1 MRIAFGMV
9 GAIALVAASSGGVL
23 AQQHTMRIGMVTVND
38 AQHSFAQRYG
48 EELGKRTKGAIKV
61 EVFPA
66 AQLGGIPRQIE
77 NVKLGAQAA
86 FVSPTGFFSGINR
99 GFEVLDAPGIYKGV
113 WHAQNAIT
121 DPQFRDKYVKL
132 GESQGVLLGSVWVY
146 GPTAIASLRPVRTLE
161 DMKGVKVRVL
171 ATKMESKMAS
181 VLGMAGVPMPYNE
194 VLAAL
199 QQRTIDACRS
209 AMSVMGASKFFTS
222 TKSITATED
231 GMIVSGLWISRTWM
245 NKLPKDLQ
253 QVVLATGKDLEAW
266 AAENA
271 VGYESR
277 AAKLWTDNGAEVIRL
292 SAKDQAEMTK
302 RLAPLGDEFLGT
314 EAATKPMYELL
325 KQTLAR
331 VSDKKPAK

>member
-1 MRIAFGMV
+1 MRIGLGMV
-9 GAIALVAASSGGVL
+9 GAIALVASSSGVAI

-48 EELGKRTKGAIKV
+48 EELAKRTKGAIKV

-77 NVKLGAQAA
+77 NVKIGAQAA

-99 GFEVLDAPGIYKGV
+99 GFEVLDAPGVYKGV

-121 DPQFRDKYVKL
+121 DPAFRESFVKL

-146 GPTAIASLRPVRTLE
+146 GPTAIASLRPIRTLD

-194 VLAAL
+194 VLPAL

-209 AMSVMGASKFFTS
+209 AMSVMGASKFFTA

-231 GMIVSGLWISRTWM
+231 GMIVSGLWLSRAWV

-253 QVVLATGKDLEAW
+253 QVVLDTGKDLEGW

-271 VGYESR
+271 AGYESR
-277 AAKLWTDNGAEVIRL
+277 GAKLWTDNGAEVIRL
-292 SAKDQAEMTK
+292 SAKDQAELTK

-314 EAATKPMYELL
+314 EPATKPMYELL

-331 VSDKKPAK
+331 VSDKKAAK

>member
-1 MRIAFGMV
+1 MRFVFGMV
-9 GAIALVAASSGGVL
+9 GSLALVAASSGIAL

-48 EELGKRTKGAIKV
+48 EELSKRTNGAIKV

-77 NVKLGAQAA
+77 NVKIGAQAA

-99 GFEVLDAPGIYKGV
+99 GFEVLDAPGIYKSV

-121 DPQFRDKYVKL
+121 DPAFREQYVKL

-146 GPTAIASLRPVRTLE
+146 GPTAIASLRPLRTLD

-231 GMIVSGLWISRTWM
+231 GMIVSGLWISRAWM
-245 NKLPKDLQ
+245 NRLPKELQ
-253 QVVLATGKDLEAW
+253 QVVMATGKELEGW
-266 AAENA
+266 AAQNA
-271 VGYESR
+271 MDYESR

-314 EAATKPMYELL
+314 EAATKPMYDLL
-325 KQTLAR
+325 KQTLTR

>member
-1 MRIAFGMV
+1 MRMAFGMA
-9 GAIALVAASSGGVL
+9 GAVALLAATSGGVI

-38 AQHSFAQRYG
+38 AQHSFAQRYA

-77 NVKLGAQAA
+77 NIKLGAQAA

-99 GFEVLDAPGIYKGV
+99 GFEALDAPGIYKSV

-121 DPQFRDKYVKL
+121 DPAFREKYVSL

-146 GPTAIASLRPVRTLE
+146 GPTAIASLKPLRTLD

-253 QVVLATGKDLEAW
+253 QVVLATGKDLESW
-266 AAENA
+266 AVENA
-271 VGYESR
+271 DGYESR

-302 RLAPLGDEFLGT
+302 RLAPLGDEFLGS
-314 EAATKPMYELL
+314 EAATKPMYDLL

>member
-1 MRIAFGMV
+1 MRIGLGMV
-9 GAIALVAASSGGVL
+9 GAIALVASSSGVAI

-48 EELGKRTKGAIKV
+48 EELAKRTKGAIKV

-77 NVKLGAQAA
+77 NVKIGAQAA

-99 GFEVLDAPGIYKGV
+99 GFEVLDAPGVYKGV

-121 DPQFRDKYVKL
+121 DPAFRASFVKL

-146 GPTAIASLRPVRTLE
+146 GPTAIASLRPIRTLD

-194 VLAAL
+194 VLPAL

-231 GMIVSGLWISRTWM
+231 GMIVSGLWLSRAWM

-253 QVVLATGKDLEAW
+253 QVVLDTGKDLEAW

-271 VGYESR
+271 AGYESR

-314 EAATKPMYELL
+314 EAATKPMYAML

-331 VSDKKPAK
+331 VSDKKAAK

>member
-1 MRIAFGMV
+1 MRIAFGML

-48 EELGKRTKGAIKV
+48 EELGKRTNGAIKV

-121 DPQFRDKYVKL
+121 DPVFREQYVKL

-146 GPTAIASLRPVRTLE
+146 GPTAIASLRPLRTLD

-231 GMIVSGLWISRTWM
+231 GMIVSGLWISRTWL

-253 QVVLATGKDLEAW
+253 QVVLATGKDLEGW

-271 VGYESR
+271 VGYEARSE
-277 AAKLWTDNGAEVIRL
+277 KLWTDNGAEVIRL

-314 EAATKPMYELL
+314 EAATKPMYDLL

-331 VSDKKPAK
+331 VPDKKPAK